1 MGLASI
7 IISAATKE
15 IAGFT
20 VMGYL
25 TEKAA
30 DIGTGKIWT
39 ELKKRIGDKPDSF
52 ECRLYGAIE
61 KSVGEYLCKGTSED
75 VSAAICECIFDAWCR
90 EGYLTPE
97 RIANIL
103 RRYSAYAK
111 QNDILAWYRTFQDQ
125 IIKDDILYPMFMM
138 NNIQLS
144 GELQRE
150 QDKKMTVIEALFL
163 GLIQGVTEFLP
174 ISSSAHLIIFRHFM
188 KIEDTQTVFFNVL
201 LHFGSM
207 IAILLTFSKEWKRL
221 FLALC
226 GIIIDLFH
234 NLKEHFSSQHQER
247 KQYRKVLGSN
257 YRMLAFLL
265 ILTTIPTAV
274 IGGMIQ
280 SLVTLTSSNLLAPGV
295 GLYLTAIL
303 LVVADMLPEGEKT
316 QKNLKPKD
324 ALIAGFFQGFSTIP
338 GLSRLGSTIS
348 ACVIGG
354 MTRSYAVKYSLIVSV
369 PAIIGATI
377 VEIATM
383 GKNKI
388 VFHPV
393 YLVGVFMAA
402 LAGYFTIRILM
413 RVVKKR
419 KLKYFALYCLLVGTF
434 SIAGY
439 FLL

>member
-1 MGLASI
+1 M
-7 IISAATKE
+7 
-15 IAGFT
+15 
-20 VMGYL
+20 
-25 TEKAA
+25 
-30 DIGTGKIWT
+30 
-39 ELKKRIGDKPDSF
+39 
-52 ECRLYGAIE
+52 
-61 KSVGEYLCKGTSED
+61 
-75 VSAAICECIFDAWCR
+75 
-90 EGYLTPE
+90 
-97 RIANIL
+97 
-103 RRYSAYAK
+103 
-111 QNDILAWYRTFQDQ
+111 
-125 IIKDDILYPMFMM
+125 
-138 NNIQLS
+138 
-144 GELQRE
+144 
-150 QDKKMTVIEALFL
+150 
-163 GLIQGVTEFLP
+163 
-174 ISSSAHLIIFRHFM
+174 
-188 KIEDTQTVFFNVL
+188 
-201 LHFGSM
+201 
-207 IAILLTFSKEWKRL
+207 
-221 FLALC
+221 
-226 GIIIDLFH
+226 
-234 NLKEHFSSQHQER
+234 
-247 KQYRKVLGSN
+247 LGSN

-265 ILTTIPTAV
+265 IPDHHPDCCNRRHDSEPCHTDLLESAGTWRWSVSDGDSAC
-274 IGGMIQ
+274 GGRYA
-280 SLVTLTSSNLLAPGV
+280 SG
-295 GLYLTAIL
+295 GR
-303 LVVADMLPEGEKT
+303 KT

-377 VEIATM
+377 VELATM

>member
-1 MGLASI
+1 
-7 IISAATKE
+7 
-15 IAGFT
+15 
-20 VMGYL
+20 
-25 TEKAA
+25 
-30 DIGTGKIWT
+30 
-39 ELKKRIGDKPDSF
+39 
-52 ECRLYGAIE
+52 
-61 KSVGEYLCKGTSED
+61 
-75 VSAAICECIFDAWCR
+75 
-90 EGYLTPE
+90 
-97 RIANIL
+97 
-103 RRYSAYAK
+103 
-111 QNDILAWYRTFQDQ
+111 
-125 IIKDDILYPMFMM
+125 
-138 NNIQLS
+138 
-144 GELQRE
+144 
-150 QDKKMTVIEALFL
+150 
-163 GLIQGVTEFLP
+163 
-174 ISSSAHLIIFRHFM
+174 M

-274 IGGMIQ
+274 IGGHD
-280 SLVTLTSSNLLAPGV
+280 SEPCHTDLLESAGTWRWSV
-295 GLYLTAIL
+295 SDGDSACGGRYAS
-303 LVVADMLPEGEKT
+303 GGRKKRR
-316 QKNLKPKD
+316 KNLKPKD

>member
-1 MGLASI
+1 MSGLSQ
-7 IISAATKE
+7 KR
-15 IAGFT
+15 
-20 VMGYL
+20 
-25 TEKAA
+25 
-30 DIGTGKIWT
+30 KI
-39 ELKKRIGDKPDSF
+39 
-52 ECRLYGAIE
+52 
-61 KSVGEYLCKGTSED
+61 
-75 VSAAICECIFDAWCR
+75 
-90 EGYLTPE
+90 
-97 RIANIL
+97 
-103 RRYSAYAK
+103 
-111 QNDILAWYRTFQDQ
+111 
-125 IIKDDILYPMFMM
+125 
-138 NNIQLS
+138 
-144 GELQRE
+144 RE

-163 GLIQGVTEFLP
+163 GLIQGITEFLP

-274 IGGMIQ
+274 IGGM
-280 SLVTLTSSNLLAPGV
+280 
-295 GLYLTAIL
+295 
-303 LVVADMLPEGEKT
+303 
-316 QKNLKPKD
+316 
-324 ALIAGFFQGFSTIP
+324 
-338 GLSRLGSTIS
+338 
-348 ACVIGG
+348 
-354 MTRSYAVKYSLIVSV
+354 TRSYAVKYSLIVSV

-377 VEIATM
+377 VELANM

>member
-1 MGLASI
+1 
-7 IISAATKE
+7 
-15 IAGFT
+15 
-20 VMGYL
+20 
-25 TEKAA
+25 
-30 DIGTGKIWT
+30 
-39 ELKKRIGDKPDSF
+39 
-52 ECRLYGAIE
+52 
-61 KSVGEYLCKGTSED
+61 
-75 VSAAICECIFDAWCR
+75 
-90 EGYLTPE
+90 
-97 RIANIL
+97 
-103 RRYSAYAK
+103 
-111 QNDILAWYRTFQDQ
+111 
-125 IIKDDILYPMFMM
+125 
-138 NNIQLS
+138 
-144 GELQRE
+144 
-150 QDKKMTVIEALFL
+150 MTVIEALFL
-163 GLIQGVTEFLP
+163 GLIQGITEFLP

-234 NLKEHFSSQHQER
+234 NLKEHFSSQHQEG

-274 IGGMIQ
+274 IGGM
-280 SLVTLTSSNLLAPGV
+280 
-295 GLYLTAIL
+295 
-303 LVVADMLPEGEKT
+303 
-316 QKNLKPKD
+316 
-324 ALIAGFFQGFSTIP
+324 
-338 GLSRLGSTIS
+338 
-348 ACVIGG
+348 
-354 MTRSYAVKYSLIVSV
+354 TRSYAVKYSLIVSV

-377 VEIATM
+377 VELATM

>member
-1 MGLASI
+1 MMAALLGTGLYSSI
-7 IISAATKE
+7 RLGFFQLRHPGLWLRRTIGSGSARAGGPGTISQFQSMTTALAATVGTGN
-15 IAGFT
+15 IAGVATAIALGGPGAEFW
-20 VMGYL
+20 MWI
-25 TEKAA
+25 AA
-30 DIGTGKIWT
+30 LLGMMTGFAENVLGICYRVREPDGTCHG
-39 ELKKRIGDKPDSF
+39 GPM
-52 ECRLYGAIE
+52 Y
-61 KSVGEYLCKGTSED
+61 YM
-75 VSAAICECIFDAWCR
+75 
-90 EGYLTPE
+90 E
-97 RIANIL
+97 R
-103 RRYSAYAK
+103 
-111 QNDILAWYRTFQDQ
+111 
-125 IIKDDILYPMFMM
+125 
-138 NNIQLS
+138 
-144 GELQRE
+144 G
-150 QDKKMTVIEALFL
+150 L
-163 GLIQGVTEFLP
+163 GLKWLGLLF
-174 ISSSAHLIIFRHFM
+174 A
-188 KIEDTQTVFFNVL
+188 FF
-201 LHFGSM
+201 
-207 IAILLTFSKEWKRL
+207 
-221 FLALC
+221 C
-226 GIIIDLFH
+226 
-234 NLKEHFSSQHQER
+234 
-247 KQYRKVLGSN
+247 
-257 YRMLAFLL
+257 MLAAFG
-265 ILTTIPTAV
+265 

>member
-1 MGLASI
+1 MAESQKNQTEKENIVELKTNIYLLSIIGEVEGHESLGERTKATRYEHILPALARAEEDKSIDGLLILLNTVGGDVEAGLAIAEMIASMRKPAVSLVLGGGHSI
-7 IISAATKE
+7 GVPLAVAADYSLIVPSATMVIHPVRTNGMFIGVAQTYRNMEKTQDRITGFVSAHSKITKE
-15 IAGFT
+15 RLEELMLDTKMLVKDVGTMLDGPQAVEEGLIDEVGGIARA
-20 VMGYL
+20 L
-25 TEKAA
+25 E
-30 DIGTGKIWT
+30 
-39 ELKKRIGDKPDSF
+39 
-52 ECRLYGAIE
+52 
-61 KSVGEYLCKGTSED
+61 
-75 VSAAICECIFDAWCR
+75 
-90 EGYLTPE
+90 
-97 RIANIL
+97 
-103 RRYSAYAK
+103 
-111 QNDILAWYRTFQDQ
+111 
-125 IIKDDILYPMFMM
+125 
-138 NNIQLS
+138 
-144 GELQRE
+144 
-150 QDKKMTVIEALFL
+150 MTVIEALFL

-383 GKNKI
+383 
-388 VFHPV
+388 
-393 YLVGVFMAA
+393 
-402 LAGYFTIRILM
+402 
-413 RVVKKR
+413 
-419 KLKYFALYCLLVGTF
+419 
-434 SIAGY
+434 
-439 FLL
+439 